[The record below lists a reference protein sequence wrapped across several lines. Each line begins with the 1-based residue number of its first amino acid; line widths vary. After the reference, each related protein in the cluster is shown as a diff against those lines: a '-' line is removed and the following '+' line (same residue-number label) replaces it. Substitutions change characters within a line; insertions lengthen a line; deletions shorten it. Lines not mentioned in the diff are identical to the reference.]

1 MFRRKQNSGLVAVRV
16 HKDRVDVARVS
27 RDAGPRPSVEVCTS
41 YRREGEV
48 GETLGRI
55 RRELHLERFSCA
67 TLLSA
72 GDYQLQVV
80 EAPDVPEPEVKQAVR
95 WRLKDVLDYPVEVA
109 TVDVLTVP
117 PNPAAPSRSRSIFA
131 VAARNEMIAA
141 RMGEFAQAKVPL
153 AVIDI
158 PEMAQRNLAS
168 LFELPGRGLAM
179 LSFDDER
186 GLLTFTADGE
196 LYLSRSIDVSFNQ
209 LLVSDADQKRQL
221 FERIVLELQRSLDH
235 FDRQFSSVPIA
246 KVLIAPLPDDV
257 GLETYLI
264 ENLYVPVEVAALDSV
279 LDFENTPEL
288 ANKAMQAQHFLGIGA
303 ALRSGSAA

>member
-186 GLLTFTADGE
+186 GLLTFT
-196 LYLSRSIDVSFNQ
+196 Q